1 VFPHARRE
9 LAFWRRRAAAI
20 PDPELRRLALA
31 THAAKGAHSEG
42 AAAFATLAPPR
53 SRRRVVRA
61 LVALQAMYDYLD
73 TVSEQPGVDPFAAG
87 RRLHRALV
95 VAVDPRAAP
104 VDYYAHGPGGGD
116 GGYIGEMVA
125 AFRSACAALPSY
137 RAVTPAIRLAAIR
150 AMESQGLHHALG
162 RGSPLPSDDAAERW
176 AARQLPPGAGF
187 RSWEV
192 VGAAGSSL
200 AMLALVATAAAP
212 ELSPEEARAI
222 ETLYFPWAGA
232 LLGLADSLAD
242 APEDAAE
249 RNHSIVGRYR
259 SPGEAAGRMAL
270 IGERS
275 LALARLAPQGRLHMT
290 IVVAMVAF
298 FLSAPGAAL
307 PEARAVRDAGLAS
320 MGELAAPAMAVLR
333 ARRLMSAR

>member
-1 VFPHARRE
+1 
-9 LAFWRRRAAAI
+9 
-20 PDPELRRLALA
+20 
-31 THAAKGAHSEG
+31 
-42 AAAFATLAPPR
+42 
-53 SRRRVVRA
+53 VRA

-73 TVSEQPGVDPFAAG
+73 TVSEQPCVDPFAAG

-95 VAVDPRAAP
+95 VAVDPGAAP
-104 VDYYAHGPGGGD
+104 LDYYADGPPGDD
-116 GGYIGEMVA
+116 GGYLDDLVA
-125 AFRSACAALPSY
+125 AFRSACAGLPSY

-162 RGSPLPSDDAAERW
+162 RGSPLPSPDAAERW
-176 AARQLPPGAGF
+176 AARQLPAAAGF

-200 AMLALVATAAAP
+200 AMLALVATAAEP
-212 ELSPEEARAI
+212 SLSARDARAV

-242 APEDAAE
+242 ASEDAAE

-259 SPGEAAGRMAL
+259 SPTEAAGRMAL

-275 LALARLAPQGRLHMT
+275 LRLAAAAPKGRLHAT
-290 IVVAMVAF
+290 IVAAMLAF
-298 FLSAPGAAL
+298 FLSSPGAAL
-307 PEARAVRDAGLAS
+307 PDARPVRDAGLAA
-320 MGELAAPAMAVLR
+320 MGELAAPTMLVLL
-333 ARRLMSAR
+333 ARRRLSRR